1 MGNVIELQKPIYQT
15 IKQTAEY
22 TGLSQYFLR
31 QLLKAG
37 KLPHMK
43 TGVKI
48 LVNVPLLL
56 TKLDKESDKD

>member
-1 MGNVIELQKPIYQT
+1 MSNTAIYQT
-15 IKQTAEY
+15 IKQTAES

-31 QLLKAG
+31 QLLKTG

-48 LVNVPLLL
+48 MVNVPLLL
-56 TKLDKESDKD
+56 SKLEEQSQV